1 MIQSSIEQKKAKM
14 IYDIF
19 GVIVSYN
26 YFDKY
31 LINYSNIVE
40 NANRPFEYRWINFW
54 DIAWS

>member
-1 MIQSSIEQKKAKM
+1 MEQKKAKM

-19 GVIVSYN
+19 EVIVSYN

>member
-1 MIQSSIEQKKAKM
+1 MAF
-14 IYDIF
+14 F
-19 GVIVSYN
+19 GVILSNN

-31 LINYSNIVE
+31 LINNSNIVE